1 MNLPLR
7 LLFGAI
13 GGFSATAPM
22 TATMLALHRRLPPA
36 KQYPLPPREIA
47 AQAVQTHDRNV
58 DSLVTV
64 ASHFAYGAAMGV
76 AYAAVAPSPSQKW
89 GVKGVGAGLA
99 VWSFSYFLLLPL
111 LRILRPAHRHPPE
124 RNLLMVIAHLV
135 WGAVL
140 GGFYA
145 TIVRDEQ
152 SKGLIA
158 GSPFPHHDQA

>member
-1 MNLPLR
+1 MNLPLK
-7 LLFGAI
+7 LLLGAI

-22 TATMLALHRRLPPA
+22 TATMLALYRRLPLP

-47 AQAVQTHDRNV
+47 AKAVQTHDQNV

-64 ASHFAYGAAMGV
+64 ASHFAYGTAMGA
-76 AYAAVAPSPSQKW
+76 AYAAVTPIPSQKW
-89 GVKGVGAGLA
+89 GAKGMIAGL
-99 VWSFSYFLLLPL
+99 VLWGFSYFLLLPL

-124 RNLLMVIAHLV
+124 RNLLMVVAHVV
-135 WGAVL
+135 WGVVL

-145 TIVRDEQ
+145 TTVRDEQ

-158 GSPFPHHDQA
+158 GSSLPHHDRA